1 MIDFH
6 AARMLVADAENMRL
20 DEIDENGLEDN
31 EAYMVSYR
39 SPDDPLLRAGNPGV
53 HFFVDKVAETIR
65 HGFPGTPGTLDFD
78 RIWNMTPVEDMNQ

>member
-31 EAYMVSYR
+31 EAYMVSYK

-53 HFFVDKVAETIR
+53 HFLWTKLLKPFAMVSLAHPAHLILIAY
-65 HGFPGTPGTLDFD
+65 GT
-78 RIWNMTPVEDMNQ
+78 